1 MITDPRIDAYIARA
15 APFAQPILKHLRAQV
30 HAACPDVEETLKWR
44 TPTFTYKGKLLC
56 GMAAFKAHCT
66 FGFWNGALVTKGAE
80 MASEAMGQFGR
91 MTALAELPPARTM
104 KQYLKTAVQLI
115 DQGVTRPRAVAVK
128 RPPLRIPVDLERA
141 LASKARAAA
150 TFEKLPPSHKR
161 EYVEWITEAKT
172 APTRERRLATT
183 LQWLEEGKHRN
194 WKYDR

>member
-1 MITDPRIDAYIARA
+1 MATDSRIDAYIANA
-15 APFAQPILKHLRAQV
+15 APFAKSILNHLRAEV
-30 HAACPDVEETLKWR
+30 HATCPEVEETLKWR
-44 TPTFTYKGKLLC
+44 SPTFTYKGKLLC
-56 GMAAFKAHCT
+56 GMAGFKAHCT
-66 FGFWNGALVTKGAE
+66 FGFWNGALVTRGAE
-80 MASEAMGQFGR
+80 MPSEAMGQFGR
-91 MTALAELPPARTM
+91 ITALDDLPPGRTL
-104 KQYLKTAVQLI
+104 KRYLKTAVRLI
-115 DQGVTRPRAVAVK
+115 DEGVTRPRAAAAK